1 MSTDDG
7 STRPEGSQ
15 PEPENWPSAPG
26 STPSGADQTE
36 AYGTPAYG
44 AQPSADQTQ
53 AYGTPTYGAQPG
65 GDQTQAYG
73 TPAYG
78 SQPAGDQTQAY
89 GTPAYGSQQP
99 DQQPS
104 YGAQPG
110 AEQTPYGSPAYG
122 AQPTS
127 GATPAQPYAAP
138 GYSAPGY
145 GQQPGQQQ
153 PPAYGAPTYAA
164 PGQPYGQQPYAP
176 YPGPTPSARW
186 DGVSIAAFATIF
198 VGLAIVPVVLG
209 IIGMRRTSK
218 NGTQGKWMALVGII
232 VGALQ
237 ILAYV
242 AIGLIVGLAVNEHNQ
257 RIDTLYNSC
266 ADGVMSDCDTLY
278 WESDYGSAD
287 RDFADTCGGIT
298 TDSGGICYMQDYDY
312 GTDSDTSDDT
322 GTSGDAGTDPQYY
335 GDDPALDALW
345 DSCEAGDGDACDD
358 LYWEAPLDSE
368 YEEFGSTCGYRT
380 EYAVFCSDEM

>member
-26 STPSGADQTE
+26 STPSGADQTQ

-44 AQPSADQTQ
+44 SQLS
-53 AYGTPTYGAQPG
+53 

-78 SQPAGDQTQAY
+78 GQPSGDQTQAY

-99 DQQPS
+99 EQQPG
-104 YGAQPG
+104 YGTQG
-110 AEQTPYGSPAYG
+110 ADQTPAYG

-127 GATPAQPYAAP
+127 DATPAQPYAAP

-153 PPAYGAPTYAA
+153 PGYGTPAYAP

-186 DGVSIAAFATIF
+186 DGVSIAAFATVF
-198 VGLAIVPVVLG
+198 VGLAIVPLVLG

-218 NGTQGKWMALVGII
+218 NGTQGKWMAVVGVI

-242 AIGLIVGLAVNEHNQ
+242 AIGLIIGFAVSEHNQ
-257 RIDTLYNSC
+257 RIDTLHTSC
-266 ADGVMSDCDTLY
+266 ADGVMADCDTLY
-278 WESDYGSAD
+278 WESDYGSAE

-298 TDSGGICYMQDYDY
+298 SNSGGICYMEDYDY
-312 GTDSDTSDDT
+312 GTSDDT
-322 GTSGDAGTDPQYY
+322 DTSGDAGTDPQNY
-335 GDDPALDALW
+335 GDDPTLDALW
-345 DSCEAGDGDACDD
+345 DACEAGDGDACDD
-358 LYWEAPLDSE
+358 LYWDAPLNSE